1 MEYEVLKWIDKGVP
15 ILALL
20 AACSTILG
28 RNPPPRLIR
37 WLAWSVL
44 PVLLL
49 KCYLFSEWYL
59 ADFKAFYYAG
69 REVIAGRDPYLLQG
83 GPPRLPAFNPPTFQP
98 LAIAISI
105 LPYRWM
111 GALWCGLN
119 IAGSIGLVE
128 LSRRVLNLQG
138 GIFGRSIPP
147 QGTAVLVAAVALSS
161 ASRTGLEVGQLH
173 VVVALLVLGALGAQ
187 ATGRPVLAGLL
198 LASATAKPQTS
209 LPFLIL
215 FLRRSDLATWATLPV
230 AALLLIITTTPP
242 HDWVTRFW
250 SWQASARG
258 SFEPGQVNSLN
269 DGGVLLLIA
278 PSQILYGL
286 GMRDL
291 DQIRGCQ
298 FLLTIVL
305 GLALMYEVTW
315 RGRLTRQAAS
325 ALVACYSMLFVY
337 HRPYDTVLL
346 ALPLVYAAT
355 AATAASR
362 SRGPVRA
369 LFVTS
374 AMAIL
379 VAMNSYFSIQFTL
392 LHKSWRLGPAGWLIR
407 ALAVPYPTYAVML
420 AMGTLWFAV
429 RLQERA
435 GIEDDLDAGRLPAR
449 LDSHAEKKAN
459 I

>member
-49 KCYLFSEWYL
+49 KCYLFSKYYL
-59 ADFKAFYYAG
+59 ADFTVFYYAG
-69 REVIAGRDPYLLQG
+69 REVIAGRDPYLSHC
-83 GPPRLPAFNPPTFQP
+83 GPPREPYFNPPTFQP
-98 LAIAISI
+98 FAIAISI

-119 IAGSIGLVE
+119 IAGTLSLVE

-138 GIFGRSIPP
+138 GGSGRSIPP
-147 QGTAVLVAAVALSS
+147 QGTAVLMAAVALSTG
-161 ASRTGLEVGQLH
+161 SRTGLEVGQLH
-173 VVVALLVLGALGAQ
+173 AVVALLLLGALGAQ

-215 FLRRSDLATWATLPV
+215 FLRRSDLATWATLAV
-230 AALLLIITTTPP
+230 AALLMIITTTPP

-258 SFEPGQVNSLN
+258 RFEGEVNSLN
-269 DGGVLLLIA
+269 TIHSLCMIA

-286 GMRDL
+286 GLRDI
-291 DQIRGCQ
+291 DQIRVCQ
-298 FLLTIVL
+298 SLLIIVL
-305 GLALMYEVTW
+305 GLALMYEVAW
-315 RGRLTRQAAS
+315 RGRSTRQAAS

-337 HRPYDTVLL
+337 HGSYDTVLL

-355 AATAASR
+355 AASR

-369 LFVTS
+369 LLVTS

-379 VAMNSYFSIQFTL
+379 VAMNAYWSIWSIQFAL
-392 LHKSWRLGPAGWLIR
+392 FDKSWRLGPAGWLIR

-420 AMGTLWFAV
+420 AMGTLWLAV
-429 RLQERA
+429 RLQECA
-435 GIEDDLDAGRLPAR
+435 GIEDELDAGCLPAAKQAW
-449 LDSHAEKKAN
+449 SEE
-459 I
+459 